1 MIQTIDIL
9 PLWCQPAPEATV
21 RPKLQYR
28 GRNESY
34 LEETTEETARQIVIH
49 TLLQIDDN
57 GYCAWK
63 LESRDGLVIII
74 CRDPQDGR
82 IPPGYPCFTIE
93 EMSNEDL
100 ELTHLVCYAKLHG
113 AVVESVELVQENLPE
128 GDSYEAANAGCPG

>member
-28 GRNESY
+28 DRDESY
-34 LEETTEETARQIVIH
+34 LETLTEETAQQVVLH

-63 LESRDGLVIII
+63 LENRDGLVICI
-74 CRDPQDGR
+74 CRDPQDER
-82 IPPGYPCFTIE
+82 IPRGYPCFTIKEMGLE
-93 EMSNEDL
+93 EL
-100 ELTHLVCYAKLHG
+100 ELTRLVCYAKLHG
-113 AVVESVELVQENLPE
+113 AVVESVELVRENLPE
-128 GDSYEAANAGCPG
+128 GVSHETANAGCPG